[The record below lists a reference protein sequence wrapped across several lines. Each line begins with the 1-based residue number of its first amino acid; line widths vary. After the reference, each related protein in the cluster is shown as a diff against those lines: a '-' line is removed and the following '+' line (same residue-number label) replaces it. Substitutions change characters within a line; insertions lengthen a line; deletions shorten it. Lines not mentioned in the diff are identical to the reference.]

1 MSFSRLMLNARE
13 LLFSILWSETTDAS
27 KVETELKFLSN
38 TVSCPYVDC
47 PKTNLWLFD
56 SLVFCGEI

>member
-1 MSFSRLMLNARE
+1 MSFSHLMLNARE
-13 LLFSILWSETTDAS
+13 LLFSNLESETTDAS
-27 KVETELKFLSN
+27 EVETELKFFLN

-56 SLVFCGEI
+56 SLVFLW